1 MLIAHVLRLTKWE
14 WFKLRRRWM
23 PWILL
28 AIAVLLSQV
37 GIWANYAAYHND
49 TVQEVFGGGSSSFGV
64 SFEEDGQTTSVDVSC
79 TDVAN
84 DRMPAEFDQLT
95 EEQRE
100 SFLKDIKEWSESG
113 ACDSFQAADEFR
125 NGFTLPDSITGTIGG
140 FSSIGPLLIM
150 ILAASVMGSE
160 YGWGT
165 LRNVLTRGTGR
176 WQLLS
181 AKLLLLLRLCSDVLI
196 IYGRLCGRLQP
207 NRRRNPTGRD
217 GRTGRLRCKWLD
229 IVTEYLKIVYSL
241 VPFIALSVFLTVLT
255 SSTAVGVAVSIGYYF
270 VESIVSPLLNL
281 NDTLA
286 NVTDYLL
293 IASVNTWTAVS
304 FVEVEVSSG
313 GAPVERTSDA
323 LQAFLVILVYTAVLL
338 AAAFWLFMR
347 RDIAGARGD

>member
-14 WFKLRRRWM
+14 WFKLQRRWM

-49 TVQEVFGGGSSSFGV
+49 TVQEVFAGGTSLTRTWS
-64 SFEEDGQTTSVDVSC
+64 EDGEVMSVRITCSDIV
-79 TDVAN
+79 N
-84 DRMPAEFDQLT
+84 DRTPEELDQLT
-95 EEQRE
+95 EEQRQE
-100 SFLKDIKEWSESG
+100 FLEAVERWRADG
-113 ACDSFQAADEFR
+113 NCDNFQSLEEFR

-196 IYGRLCGRLQP
+196 ILAVFAVISSLIAAVIP
-207 NRRRNPTGRD
+207 PDETGGLAD
-217 GRTGRLRCKWLD
+217 SGKWLD

-304 FVEVEVSSG
+304 FVEVEVPNG
-313 GAPVERTSDA
+313 GAPVEQTSDA

>member
-64 SFEEDGQTTSVDVSC
+64 SFEEDGQTTSVDISC

-84 DRMPAEFDQLT
+84 DRMPDEFDQLT

-196 IYGRLCGRLQP
+196 IMAVFAVVSSLIAAVIP
-207 NRRRNPTGRD
+207 PDETGGLAD
-217 GRTGRLRCKWLD
+217 SGEWLD
-229 IVTEYLKIVYSL
+229 IVTGYLKIVYSL

-270 VESIVSPLLNL
+270 VESILSPLLNL

-304 FVEVEVSSG
+304 FVEVEVSNG
-313 GAPVERTSDA
+313 GPAVEQTPEA
-323 LQAFLVILVYTAVLL
+323 FQAFLVILVYTAVLL
-338 AAAFWLFMR
+338 AAAFWLFIR

>member
-14 WFKLRRRWM
+14 WFKLQRRWM

-28 AIAVLLSQV
+28 AIAVLLSQL
-37 GIWANYAAYHND
+37 GFWANYAAYHND
-49 TVQEVFGGGSSSFGV
+49 TVQEVLGGSFNTYGQSW
-64 SFEEDGQTTSVDVSC
+64 EEEGRIIAVDVSC
-79 TDVAN
+79 ADIAN
-84 DRMPAEFDQLT
+84 DRMPPEFNQLT
-95 EEQRE
+95 EEQQRD
-100 SFLKDIKEWSESG
+100 FRKRVDEWYEGG
-113 ACDSFQAADEFR
+113 ACESTQPADEFR
-125 NGFTLPDSITGTIGG
+125 KGFTLPDSITGTIGG

-196 IYGRLCGRLQP
+196 ILAVFAVVSSLIATVIP
-207 NRRRNPTGRD
+207 PDETGGLAD
-217 GRTGRLRCKWLD
+217 SGKWLD

-270 VESIVSPLLNL
+270 VESIVSPLLKL

-304 FVEVEVSSG
+304 FVQVEVSSG

-323 LQAFLVILVYTAVLL
+323 LQAFLVIFVYTAALL